1 MSNQYGFDFLKVEHV
16 VVGESNADVS
26 TTQNNSNNY
35 SVPITDA
42 DDNIGPTTTYE
53 TNLQKQFVVLQFLR
67 SHRSSGC
74 LPPSVIKS
82 NIGVDLSEGGADEE
96 VSKLLLNNAKV
107 RVEQIPDPED
117 PASTMFTF
125 GYQSKFMG
133 IRNKVGL
140 LAQINRCKNG
150 VRRGDL
156 MDAYDGVVGDL
167 ASLLTAGDVLGVT
180 NGEGKDAEIILFPRG
195 DPFLVELDGHV
206 TLSSLPPNRYQ
217 HQHQHQ
223 LTNPHQTHQNLS
235 SHQIPNVNVN
245 LNKNPYSNLIQ
256 NPNRKHNPNLNQ
268 RNPSLNP
275 TGNSIFNHNSNANMN
290 QQFGKNDG
298 KEKDKTPSP
307 PPADPSAPTFHSMLK
322 ISSDPRT
329 QVRRGEAI
337 SICGQWF
344 RISSA
349 VIRGVP
355 NENQPA
361 RAQPPPTV
369 AMMKDLSTK
378 NLGEYVKPFDSST
391 LSLDA
396 SINNGTASTIENAVI
411 GRARL
416 RSAMSAMGGAG
427 GIGGG
432 GMRGGGGGMR
442 GGGGGALGGGGVAER
457 AASSILSQ
465 EASAPNPSTLAA
477 ELAKCTPKSVAG
489 AMGGKVR
496 GRPIGASAL
505 AAALQYKAD
514 AAAAVKT
521 AALNPTIL
529 GPARARRHG
538 CTVDVR
544 KMYLATAT
552 ELPSKAEEDV
562 RDLMVKHGLLDENEE
577 WRQTRTKRNTERK
590 VGEDGRLKK
599 RRYYTKRGQQFTNKH
614 LSGDIR
620 ATLERALERQEQGKV
635 VGDGGM

>member
-1 MSNQYGFDFLKVEHV
+1 MMQRCFIYYNLVLWVVMSFY
-16 VVGESNADVS
+16 
-26 TTQNNSNNY
+26 
-35 SVPITDA
+35 
-42 DDNIGPTTTYE
+42 
-53 TNLQKQFVVLQFLR
+53 R
-67 SHRSSGC
+67 
-74 LPPSVIKS
+74 
-82 NIGVDLSEGGADEE
+82 
-96 VSKLLLNNAKV
+96 
-107 RVEQIPDPED
+107 
-117 PASTMFTF
+117 
-125 GYQSKFMG
+125 
-133 IRNKVGL
+133 
-140 LAQINRCKNG
+140 
-150 VRRGDL
+150 
-156 MDAYDGVVGDL
+156 
-167 ASLLTAGDVLGVT
+167 

-217 HQHQHQ
+217 QQHQ
-223 LTNPHQTHQNLS
+223 LANPHHTHQNLG

-256 NPNRKHNPNLNQ
+256 NRSQNPNRKHNPNLNQ
-268 RNPSLNP
+268 HNPKLNP
-275 TGNSIFNHNSNANMN
+275 TGNSIFNHNPNANLN
-290 QQFGKNDG
+290 PKNDG

-337 SICGQWF
+337 CICGQWF

-416 RSAMSAMGGAG
+416 RSAMSIMGGAG

-432 GMRGGGGGMR
+432 GMRGS
-442 GGGGGALGGGGVAER
+442 GGGALGGGGVAER

-477 ELAKCTPKSVAG
+477 ELAKYTPKSVAG

-521 AALNPTIL
+521 AASNPTIL
-529 GPARARRHG
+529 GQARARRHG

-544 KMYLATAT
+544 KMYLATAS

-562 RDLMVKHGLLDENEE
+562 HDLMVKHGLLDENEE